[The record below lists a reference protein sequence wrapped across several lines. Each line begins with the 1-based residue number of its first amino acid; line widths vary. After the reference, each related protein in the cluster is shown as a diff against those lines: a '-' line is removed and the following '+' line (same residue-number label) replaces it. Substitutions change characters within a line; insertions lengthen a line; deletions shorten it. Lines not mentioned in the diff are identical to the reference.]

1 MSYQILRTAKADEQL
16 RDLVL
21 YRAEV
26 TGSTDAALAYLARLE
41 KGISRLADFPE
52 SGQLPRYA
60 TLRARGYRVLIVEN
74 LLMFYKIDGE
84 RKVVVIYAIVD
95 GRREYLN
102 LI

>member
-41 KGISRLADFPE
+41 EGISRLADFPE
-52 SGQLPRYA
+52 SGHLPRYA
-60 TLRARGYRVLIVEN
+60 TLRARGYRVLIIEN
-74 LLMFYKIDGE
+74 LLMFYKIDGG
-84 RKVVVIYAIVD
+84 RGVVVIYAIVD